1 MIDLFVLMVIVAFI
15 AVVLTFIL
23 VGFVWA
29 SKVSAK
35 DRETAVMEE
44 DKKHA
49 APVLSIEEA
58 RKARAMLKQDPYAEP
73 GQLRDLS
80 VDPDSKPPESV

>member
-1 MIDLFVLMVIVAFI
+1 MNLDLFLLMVIVAFI

-29 SKVSAK
+29 SKVSAQ
-35 DRETAVMEE
+35 DREAAVVDM
-44 DKKHA
+44 DTKHA

-58 RKARAMLKQDPYAEP
+58 RKARAMLTASKTRELP
-73 GQLRDLS
+73 RDLS